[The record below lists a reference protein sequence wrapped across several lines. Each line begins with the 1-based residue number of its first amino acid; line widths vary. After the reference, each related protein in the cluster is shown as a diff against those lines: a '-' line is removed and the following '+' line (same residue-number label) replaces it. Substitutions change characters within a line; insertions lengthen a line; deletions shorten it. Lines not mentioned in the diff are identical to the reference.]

1 MISAATF
8 NDVLI
13 AMFVF
18 GGALIGGIAKIV
30 HSLAKTRSENRSQ
43 HGSVGEALTRLT
55 STTEMVHDELRL
67 TRSEMRDDIKA
78 VHARINDHI
87 VDHDSQMAQVIAH
100 PKHNT
105 GGNSAA

>member
-1 MISAATF
+1 MIASANNA
-8 NDVLI
+8 DVLI
-13 AMFVF
+13 AVITT
-18 GGALIGGIAKIV
+18 GGALLAALLKLLS
-30 HSLAKTRSENRSQ
+30 SLGKVRAENSKQ
-43 HGSVGEALTRLT
+43 HGNVGEALGRLT
-55 STTEMVHDELRL
+55 TTTEMVHDELRL

-100 PKHNT
+100 PKHST